1 MCCQKV
7 RTVLN
12 LLRKLRMDRTR
23 GQIFFGFIVA
33 MIIVLTLTIS
43 VSYLMLSKLQKENA
57 EQYVNE
63 IAVQMSGRLEA
74 LLNEVNV
81 LTLHLAT
88 DERIQEMLIDELN
101 GSKPPF
107 NERIAIRKVLL
118 NTSAYSQAIEEI
130 ELFSLSNS
138 IYPVV
143 NKTITERIGKRY
155 VVEADEKL
163 KAGNLVWIGR
173 DQENP
178 DYLVAVR
185 QIRLEKRNYQKGGY
199 LVIRVKPSLIEFT
212 RKDIAEMNGSMMYLL
227 DAEKT
232 DISTEEANKPLL
244 SIGDI
249 QEKKRDYITV
259 KKRVEET
266 NWTLALLVPEKEVTK
281 GIDFLQTVL
290 VWASVLSVI
299 LFALLSY
306 YLSLFITSPIKR
318 LTKVMQ
324 NGKEGIFAEN
334 PDHYFNYEI
343 NHLNDMYN
351 QMVKQIN
358 YLIEVVYEK
367 EIIRS
372 KSEIKALHSQINPH
386 FLFNTLDSLYWMLIS
401 KGEEKLAQFVI
412 TLADLFRYTI
422 QPNGQEGFVSIEEE
436 IEQVK
441 RYTDIML
448 IRWQDR
454 LQVEIDASEHTK
466 QYKIPKLTI
475 QPLLENAINHGIEPK
490 GDGGIVQLLVREKDG
505 VVTFVIKD
513 NGIGIEEERLKKIQK
528 RLQSGT
534 SMTSLSK
541 GTGIGLFNVH
551 KLIQLHFGEEFGL
564 QINSQL
570 NTGTTVVL
578 RIPVRR

>member
-1 MCCQKV
+1 
-7 RTVLN
+7 
-12 LLRKLRMDRTR
+12 MDRTR

-57 EQYVNE
+57 EQYVDE

-101 GSKPPF
+101 GSKPSF
-107 NERIAIRKVLL
+107 DERIAIRKVLL

-155 VVEADEKL
+155 VAEADEKP

-173 DQENP
+173 DEENP

-185 QIRLEKRNYQKGGY
+185 QIRLEKKKYQKGGY

-212 RKDIAEMNGSMMYLL
+212 RKDIAEMKGSMMYLL

-232 DISTEEANKPLL
+232 DISTEEKNKPLL

-249 QEKKRDYITV
+249 QEQKSDYVTV
-259 KKRVEET
+259 KKRVKET
-266 NWTLALLVPEKEVTK
+266 NWTLALLIPEKEVTE

-290 VWASVLSVI
+290 VWASIFSVI
-299 LFALLSY
+299 LFSLLSY
-306 YLSLFITSPIKR
+306 YLSLFITSPINK

-324 NGKEGIFAEN
+324 NGKDGTLAEN
-334 PDHYFNYEI
+334 PDHYFNHEM
-343 NHLNDMYN
+343 NQLNNMYN
-351 QMVKQIN
+351 QMAKQIN

-367 EIIRS
+367 EIVRS
-372 KSEIKALHSQINPH
+372 QSEIKALHSQINPH
-386 FLFNTLDSLYWMLIS
+386 FLFNTLDSLYWLLIS

-422 QPNGQEGFVSIEEE
+422 QPNGQEGFVIIEEE

-441 RYTDIML
+441 RYADLML
-448 IRWQDR
+448 IRWHNR
-454 LQVEIDASEHTK
+454 LQVEVEVDPNAK

-490 GDGGIVQLLVREKDG
+490 GDGGIVQLLVKEEAG
-505 VVTFVIKD
+505 VVTFIIKD
-513 NGIGIEEERLKKIQK
+513 NGVGIEEERLREIRK
-528 RLQSGT
+528 RLKSGT
-534 SMTSLSK
+534 SMASLSK

-564 QINSQL
+564 EIDSRL
-570 NTGTTVVL
+570 NKGTIVIL
-578 RIPVRR
+578 RIPARS